1 METGKNGPRLADLPV
16 VAWVSCARCT
26 GDLFVEPQT
35 LPRSSGRPGDGPW
48 AYCKKCKPAVD
59 AEIAARPVV
68 AGARAVHVD
77 YQRGPFAD
85 TAVREVKD
93 GRVRVSRLGAPDG
106 VPVSAAAFHHTIG
119 LEWFTRGELIMRG
132 M

>member
-1 METGKNGPRLADLPV
+1 MTDRYEGRLADLPV

-26 GDLFVEPQT
+26 GDLFIEPQM
-35 LPRSSGRPGDGPW
+35 LPRSSGLPGDGPW
-48 AYCKKCKPAVD
+48 VYCKKCTPVVD
-59 AEIAARPVV
+59 AEIAARPCVI
-68 AGARAVHVD
+68 GARAVHVD

-85 TAVREVKD
+85 MVVREVKD

-106 VPVSAAAFHHTIG
+106 VPASAVAFHHTIG
-119 LEWFTRGELIMRG
+119 QQWFTRGELIMQG